1 MLLTAF
7 SRHSCRRVYVAL
19 SHWYYVVVSAMA
31 MKAADKDV
39 VKVYLFRNG
48 NGSKL
53 GCSRNVPLRLHQTN
67 DPLLV
72 GTPLGM
78 PLAEAATVGSW
89 TLAMAIAVPPH
100 LSSRRLLRRWRQW
113 IRNAGAAAAAA
124 GSNPDDDVSQD
135 VGVALARHYGLAMYV
150 GNTYVPAS
158 AVPPPTQAE
167 LAHATAS
174 HQDAA
179 LIAQLTTRMLAEAF
193 TVPVRAPPPPDAP
206 PTRRIPATDHA
217 VIVG

>member
-1 MLLTAF
+1 MTF
-7 SRHSCRRVYVAL
+7 SRHSRCRAYVAL
-19 SHWYYVVVSAMA
+19 PHWCYVVVSAMAMA

-39 VKVYLFRNG
+39 VKAYLFRNG

-78 PLAEAATVGSW
+78 PLVEAATVGSW

-113 IRNAGAAAAAA
+113 IRNAAA
-124 GSNPDDDVSQD
+124 GSNPDDVSQD

-150 GNTYVPAS
+150 GNTYVPAP

-174 HQDAA
+174 QPDAT